1 MKQILFDNF
10 KFGIWS
16 RRKESK
22 KVKKSK
28 AKENNDVDDEGD
40 VVPLLISTTVTES
53 RPTVTSSTL
62 YNWSATPLASL
73 DHPYYMN
80 EENKSLLSYSNL
92 ADEIKALE
100 IKHNLL
106 KDKNKASKPIK
117 VLVQRHDKFTWKNIK
132 TDAKMSCYT
141 GILSVA
147 LFNTIFTLRKPY
159 IPHITYWW
167 KGAKKNWKEKM
178 PTSLNP
184 GDEFLLTL
192 MRLRLGLLNED
203 VADGFDISFI
213 FTT

>member
-28 AKENNDVDDEGD
+28 AIENNDVDDEGD

-73 DHPYYMN
+73 DYSYYTN
-80 EENKSLLSYSNL
+80 EENKSLPSYSNL

-106 KDKNKASKPIK
+106 KDKNKVSKLK
-117 VLVQRHDKFTWKNIK
+117 LHVQRHDKFTWKNIK
-132 TDAKMSCYT
+132 TDAKMSCYI
-141 GILSVA
+141 GISSVA
-147 LFNTIFTLRKPY
+147 LFNTIFTLFKPY

-167 KGAKKNWKEKM
+167 KGSKHAM
-178 PTSLNP
+178 Q
-184 GDEFLLTL
+184 F
-192 MRLRLGLLNED
+192 
-203 VADGFDISFI
+203 
-213 FTT
+213 